1 MDLESN
7 RPTPHHTCNLEKEG
21 NLTCPWMNS
30 SSEIALPPLPMT
42 RKQLMLPPLSDG
54 KGVHGADTGQSMVRI
69 HELLQV
75 LDFYE
80 PHVIG
85 CCRSSEVVDLRS
97 YTLET
102 LENDPKARVN
112 WGSGQQ
118 PVIHEFDMSG
128 GGKRKV
134 LNDIELSLTF
144 SERMGDKKL
153 FLFVDVEK
161 KPTTITEA
169 ATSNVG
175 HDNP

>member
-1 MDLESN
+1 M
-7 RPTPHHTCNLEKEG
+7 
-21 NLTCPWMNS
+21 
-30 SSEIALPPLPMT
+30 
-42 RKQLMLPPLSDG
+42 
-54 KGVHGADTGQSMVRI
+54 
-69 HELLQV
+69 
-75 LDFYE
+75 
-80 PHVIG
+80 
-85 CCRSSEVVDLRS
+85 
-97 YTLET
+97 
-102 LENDPKARVN
+102 LENDLKARLN

-118 PVIHEFDMSG
+118 HVIHEFDMSG

-161 KPTTITEA
+161 KPTAVTKA